1 MIRELTM
8 GSIVAALALL
18 SPPTAA
24 RAQNVDT
31 TTARA
36 PDTMTRADT
45 SGDHQRARRPRF
57 YRSVVPGLRIVAVA
71 DGGTFITLQDGTEWE
86 VYLPDRTSTVQ
97 WRRGDW
103 VTVKL
108 APIAQGRYD
117 YRLGNG
123 RTDTGAIAKFRGRT
137 GDDRG
142 R

>member
-1 MIRELTM
+1 MRGLTI
-8 GSIVAALALL
+8 GSIVAAMALL
-18 SPPTAA
+18 SPLAAA

-31 TTARA
+31 ATARA
-36 PDTMTRADT
+36 PDTTVRGDT
-45 SGDHQRARRPRF
+45 SGDHPRAFRPRF
-57 YRSVVPGLRIVAVA
+57 YRSVVPGLRIVDVA
-71 DGGTFITLQDGTEWE
+71 DDGTFITLQDGTEWE
-86 VYLPDRTSTVQ
+86 VFLPDRTSTVQ

-108 APIAQGRYD
+108 APIAQGRYQ

-123 RTDTGAIAKFRGRT
+123 RTDTDAVAKFRGRV